1 MAKNF
6 EAVMKVFRFD
16 PDKDKEAYYDTYRF
30 NARPGMT
37 VLEGLFEVLD
47 HLDSSL
53 AFRYSCRGA
62 ICGSCAMYIN
72 GSYRLACGTQM
83 APLMEASGEVVVSP
97 LPHLPIIR
105 DLVVDMTQFFEKYE
119 AVRPYLIER
128 GKTPEKEI
136 LQSPKQRKKFDEML
150 DCILCACC
158 YSSCPTVWTDKE
170 YLGPAALL
178 KAYRFV
184 ADSRD
189 HGAKERLALVN
200 SEDGAWRCHTIF
212 NCAEACPKNINPT
225 YSIQHLK
232 RLATWQRL
240 KFWE

>member
-1 MAKNF
+1 MANNF

-16 PDKDKEAYYDTYRF
+16 PDKDKEAYYDSYRF
-30 NARPGMT
+30 GARPGMT
-37 VLEGLFEVLD
+37 VLEGLFEILD
-47 HLDSSL
+47 HQDSSL

-72 GSYRLACGTQM
+72 GSYRLACGTQI
-83 APLMEASGEVVVSP
+83 APLMEAGGEVVISP

-105 DLVVDMTQFFEKYE
+105 DLVVDMDSFFQKYE
-119 AVRPYLIER
+119 AIRPYLIQ
-128 GKTPEKEI
+128 GGNVPEKEI
-136 LQSPKQRKKFDEML
+136 PQSPKQRKKFDEML

-158 YSSCPTVWTDKE
+158 YSSCPTVWTDKD

-189 HGAKERLALVN
+189 HGASERLALVN

-232 RLATWQRL
+232 RKATWQRL